1 MTIALRYA
9 EGKDPSDVWDYS
21 LDFTDA
27 MAKAGDTLA
36 SVSVTASPSTI
47 TVGSTSTTPAGMATV
62 RLSGGTAAVDYT
74 ITYRATTAAGR
85 VIERSVML
93 LVRNL

>member
-1 MTIALRYA
+1 MTMLRFH

-27 MAKAGDTLA
+27 MEKIGDTLA
-36 SVSVTASPSTI
+36 SVSVAASPGTI
-47 TVGSTSTTPAGMATV
+47 TVGSTSTTAAGIATV
-62 RLSGGTAAVDYT
+62 RLSGGSAGTDYT
-74 ITYRATTAAGR
+74 ITFTATTAAGR
-85 VIERSVML
+85 VLERSVML